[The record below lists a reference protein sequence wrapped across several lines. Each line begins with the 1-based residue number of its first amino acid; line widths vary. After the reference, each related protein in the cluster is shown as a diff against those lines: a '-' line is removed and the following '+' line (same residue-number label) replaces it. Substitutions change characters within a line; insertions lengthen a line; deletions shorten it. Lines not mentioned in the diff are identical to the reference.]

1 MIREGQLFTFTFS
14 DVEVGRHGVLGA
26 QGGEQEDEET
36 GQIKYDI
43 RLQKSKIVSAETIS
57 DSFLF
62 ISGMSP
68 VY

>member
-1 MIREGQLFTFTFS
+1 MIREGQLFTFS
-14 DVEVGRHGVLGA
+14 NVEVGQHGVLGA
-26 QGGEQEDEET
+26 HGGEQEDEET
-36 GQIKYDI
+36 GQSKYDI

-57 DSFLF
+57 DLFLF